1 MADCGVV
8 RAKALSVEGNDGA
21 LWRFRVSNHALRL
34 ERQIDEQWY
43 LAYTYSGDMALPYM
57 GNDGGVWEFKENVA
71 INGDLIVRSF
81 LRLPYTSRAEYD
93 AALPSEL
100 VPKAYADLFPSWKGT
115 EVLSGLLDVNAA
127 GAQNGMG
134 LVYDAGT
141 SKWTSG
147 VVNERGE
154 YRSAAFRTDINN
166 AGLETFHDTFV
177 GSVAAD
183 TSVLP
188 QLTFAP
194 DTDLNIT
201 NVWVTVRNF
210 PAPAHPA
217 ASSATVDVEVCDI
230 AAEPVSYSDEIT
242 RVVTTGPLPM
252 LTAATWDTSASTW
265 TLVAQIQLP
274 NETKIDL
281 ARDKPYRV
289 RAKISTTGTA
299 VDVVA
304 NVSIVLSGVKV
315 DRSQDTNAP
324 VSAVAPYAIASQT
337 GFTVNHQYADAEQN
351 NIAVVCQAYKGP
363 RTGVTAA
370 SLMAN
375 SIGQEG
381 FIGRKVDWTQ
391 GNDALC
397 TGAFAFTNLEEGK
410 PYDAYIAAKD
420 SNSNLTDVSHARVY
434 TLGGDM
440 YGIPYESV
448 KAFWDFEGNR
458 PFDRVAGVE
467 MKMSTFVDGAE
478 ISNFKDFYISES
490 SIQYNPQTTNNEGF
504 RASLHNKSFPLAT
517 DMTLVMDVFLPS
529 TISHAGTNTQ
539 LSLFKYGAIT
549 SDIGCVSLALV
560 GDGSV
565 IHLNVN
571 GVAAEVA
578 RTVAGLQLNAW
589 NRVCLV
595 RESDQWCWHVNGRK
609 IDAADVNAGSDA
621 RAVGASTL
629 AVSFVDDADFYMS
642 TYSPSNGR
650 YLTGVKHTNIAVLSM
665 AAAEETVQRMRTPL
679 IFSAHQAEKGCVM
692 DGYIDLQSAYGVKQ
706 ATGSR
711 VVPIWQF
718 FDHGGPSLL
727 HE

>member
-8 RAKALSVEGNDGA
+8 RAKAVSVEGEDGA

-34 ERQIDEQWY
+34 ERRIDEQWY

-57 GNDGGVWEFKENVA
+57 GSEGGVWEFKENVA
-71 INGDLIVRSF
+71 INADLIVRSF
-81 LRLPYTSRAEYD
+81 LKLPYTSRAEYD
-93 AALPSEL
+93 AALPNEL
-100 VPKAYADLFPSWKGT
+100 VPKAYADLFPSWQGT
-115 EVLSGLLDVNAA
+115 ELLSGLLDVNAA
-127 GAQNGMG
+127 GVQNGMG

-154 YRSAAFRTDINN
+154 YRSAAFRCDIDN
-166 AGLETFHDTFV
+166 AALVSGVFQDTFV

-188 QLTFAP
+188 QFTFSP
-194 DTDLNIT
+194 DTDLDINS
-201 NVWVTVRNF
+201 VWVTVRNF
-210 PAPAHPA
+210 PSPASPA
-217 ASSATVDVEVCDI
+217 ASSATVEVEVCDI
-230 AAEPVSYSDEIT
+230 AAEPVPYSEEIT
-242 RVVTTGPLPM
+242 RVVTTGSLPM
-252 LTAATWDTSASTW
+252 LTAATWDTSTSTW

-274 NETKIDL
+274 NEKKIDM
-281 ARDKPYRV
+281 ASDKPYRV
-289 RAKISTTGTA
+289 RARLTTTGTPA
-299 VDVVA
+299 NVVA
-304 NVSIVLSGVKV
+304 NVSIVMAGVKV
-315 DRSQDTNAP
+315 DRSTDVSAP
-324 VSAVAPYAIASQT
+324 VSAVAPYSVSSLT
-337 GFTVNHQYADAEQN
+337 GFAVNHQYADPEQN

-370 SLMAN
+370 TLMSN
-375 SIGQEG
+375 SIGAEG
-381 FIGRKVDWTQ
+381 FVGRQVDWTQ

-397 TGAFAFTNLEEGK
+397 TGQFSFANLEEGK
-410 PYDAYIAAKD
+410 PYDTYIAAKD
-420 SNSNLTDVSHARVY
+420 SNSNLSSVAHSQVY

-458 PFDRVAGVE
+458 PFDKVAGME
-467 MKMSTFVDGAE
+467 MKMSTFADGVV
-478 ISNFKDFYISES
+478 ISNFKDFYISDS
-490 SIQYNPQTTNNEGF
+490 SIQYNPLTANNEGF
-504 RASLHNKSFPLAT
+504 RASLHNKSFPLST

-529 TISHAGTNTQ
+529 AISHAGTNTQ
-539 LSLFKYGAIT
+539 LALLKYGAIT
-549 SDIGCVSLALV
+549 SDIGCVSLSLV

-565 IHLNVN
+565 IHLNVD

-595 RESDQWCWHVNGRK
+595 RQTDRWYWHFNGRRVVSS
-609 IDAADVNAGSDA
+609 DVNVGSDT

-629 AVSFVDDADFYMS
+629 SVTFVDDADFYLS

-665 AAAEETVQRMRTPL
+665 AAAAETVQRMRTPL
-679 IFSAHQAEKGCVM
+679 SFSTSQAEKGG
-692 DGYIDLQSAYGVKQ
+692 D
-706 ATGSR
+706 GSR
-711 VVPIWQF
+711 S
-718 FDHGGPSLL
+718 GGLFGREKFVKPERYSD
-727 HE
+727 EEN